1 MRKRQ
6 LQPWQLFRPAGVWRP
21 AGALLLIALLP
32 SGAGAQDI
40 RGLEVCNA
48 EKQME
53 RRTGCLQA
61 NNTEYLQQALTKLSR
76 ETDEKL
82 AAAARE
88 LAAAR
93 AEIGTL
99 RSTVEKLNGN
109 LAQIKA
115 KADSGGKK

>member
-1 MRKRQ
+1 MRK
-6 LQPWQLFRPAGVWRP
+6 WQLRPSQSFRRAELWRR
-21 AGALLLIALLP
+21 AAVLLLIALLP
-32 SGAGAQDI
+32 PAAGAQDI
-40 RGLEVCNA
+40 RGLEVCTA
-48 EKQME
+48 EKQIE

-61 NNTEYLQQALTKLSR
+61 NAEYLQQALTKLSR
-76 ETDEKL
+76 ETDERL

-93 AEIGTL
+93 AEIGML
-99 RSTVEKLNGN
+99 RSTVDKLSGE